1 MKAIKIQSQGSA
13 NQYALLKG
21 SNTLGEVLG
30 NGELLEE
37 QHLQLAV
44 FAVNLL
50 EGRFPI
56 APSNARWEALS
67 LDEPNRLTLVSY
79 TNNQPNWLLVLTA
92 HRPIA
97 IPGPGVCH
105 AS

>member
-1 MKAIKIQSQGSA
+1 MSTIKIHSQGEA

-67 LDEPNRLTLVSY
+67 LDEPNRLTLVSFS
-79 TNNQPNWLLVLTA
+79 NNRPTWLVVLITPEA
-92 HRPIA
+92 LPV
-97 IPGPGVCH
+97 PGEGVRH
-105 AS
+105 DQ